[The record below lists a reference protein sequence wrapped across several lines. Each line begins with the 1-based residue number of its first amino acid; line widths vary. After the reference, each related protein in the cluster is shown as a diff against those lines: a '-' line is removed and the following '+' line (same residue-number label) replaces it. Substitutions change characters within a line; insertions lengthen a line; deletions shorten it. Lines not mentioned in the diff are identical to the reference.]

1 MRHRSIARG
10 IPKVPKFKPM
20 GRKYVTSPKQ
30 PSFPKTRRGRY
41 TGDKATDPLEK
52 QAWPKGTKYMGKRAS
67 LPERRVIWWLL
78 NRTDLQQGVDWEF
91 QPDYLGGRIV
101 RGGLVSD
108 FALHTI
114 FPGEIILWEVLGTTW
129 HAAAWKVLR
138 DDARKGTL
146 LNIKGIAAVIDLKEE
161 DISRSDR
168 SRDEVCEAA
177 MRAEEWG

>member
-1 MRHRSIARG
+1 MRHRSVVRG
-10 IPKVPKFKPM
+10 SPKAPKFKKM
-20 GRKYVTSPKQ
+20 GRGYVISEKQ

-78 NRTDLQQGVDWEF
+78 NRTNLQQGVDWEF

-108 FALHTI
+108 FALYTI

-129 HAAAWKVLR
+129 HQAAWKILK

-146 LNIKGIAAVIDLKEE
+146 LNIKGIAAVIDLKEA
-161 DISRSDR
+161 DIIRSDR

-177 MRAEEWG
+177 LRVEEWG